1 MYRTLGRADAD
12 QLVQKLGGK
21 AKFRNL
27 RQMMPRYRY
36 LINVAAV
43 LSAWRLA
50 EMLATGSLILMQESS
65 DREVI
70 LEWLTPWVHYVP
82 VSQGLS
88 DLVEKV
94 RWLED
99 HPQEAE
105 AIAKRGFQQFAQ
117 RVRRQDTM
125 CYLWQAFRAV
135 ANSQTRPDT
144 GELEARIL
152 GWKEVNPQVLLAEVA
167 SHTPLQEL
175 VSVQIPL
182 EL

>member
-1 MYRTLGRADAD
+1 
-12 QLVQKLGGK
+12 
-21 AKFRNL
+21 
-27 RQMMPRYRY
+27 MPRYRY

-50 EMLATGSLILMQESS
+50 EMLATGSLILMQESA

-88 DLVEKV
+88 DLVPKLI
-94 RWLED
+94 WLEE

-105 AIAKRGFQQFAQ
+105 AIATRGFEHFSR
-117 RVRRQDTM
+117 RVRRQDTL

-135 ANSQTRPDT
+135 SDSQTRP
-144 GELEARIL
+144 GSEELMQRVA
-152 GWKEVNPQVLLAEVA
+152 GWKEVKPQLLMADIDSYV
-167 SHTPLQEL
+167 SLQDL
-175 VSVQIPL
+175 VSTQVPL